1 MKIDSTG
8 PTSDSMDLT
17 CLRRALSSQAW
28 WKRTFLIETFG
39 KLEATEID
47 HYCWWHRWFWTTE
60 QPTGCSWLRDF
71 VPSRELSRVWPVLMQ
86 TILGSWYVSLQ
97 ETLLLGGGASQAMCN
112 ISRLPP
118 GLLFRWNISKINT
131 RLKCLWKLRH
141 GIKAPPPSRCCTAS
155 TSGYV
160 LLCKPSQQQVE
171 LLTQSHDAVSSVMYW
186 ILWDLASVMKDW
198 ALVRWR
204 MVAVY
209 GDVQIAVGI
218 QVAGRDTL
226 E

>member
-47 HYCWWHRWFWTTE
+47 HYCWWHRWIWTTEQPTTE

-86 TILGSWYVSLQ
+86 TILDSWYVSLQ

-141 GIKAPPPSRCCTAS
+141 GIKAPPPFEMLHSFNFRLCPSLQTVATAS
-155 TSGYV
+155 RAVDTVSWCCVFSDVLDSLGPGQCHEGLGFGEMENGCSLRRCTDCRRDSG
-160 LLCKPSQQQVE
+160 
-171 LLTQSHDAVSSVMYW
+171 
-186 ILWDLASVMKDW
+186 
-198 ALVRWR
+198 
-204 MVAVY
+204 
-209 GDVQIAVGI
+209 
-218 QVAGRDTL
+218 GR
-226 E
+226 

>member
-1 MKIDSTG
+1 
-8 PTSDSMDLT
+8 MDLT

-47 HYCWWHRWFWTTE
+47 QSLLMASMILNNWATN
-60 QPTGCSWLRDF
+60 WLFMVATF

-86 TILGSWYVSLQ
+86 TILDSWYVSLQ
-97 ETLLLGGGASQAMCN
+97 ETLLLGGGASQAMRN

-131 RLKCLWKLRH
+131 RLKCLWKLPH